1 MKKKLGEIPLVIL
14 LIILTISVSFMMYI
28 CPAYNINKYNS
39 FLVDIQP
46 QQANT
51 NIIKETITDYTKEL
65 KEKGYSITD
74 YKLDIESLYK
84 DSIKQGVSSKE
95 TTKNNIKNNLD
106 IIIAASKITIGNEIY
121 YFINENES
129 NKFIE
134 ELNSNIQQEY
144 TKENENIKISN
155 LTSKINIENKINNI
169 KNEKAEMLKKQQEEE
184 EQRKKAEQLR
194 IAAASKKVTSRGGTT
209 SRTEQKVQI
218 SGESSKPL
226 ETYVYISS
234 QYGMRHGRMHTGV
247 DFAATAGTSVYAWK
261 SGTIVQAS
269 WNGSYGNLIVIQHND
284 GTISRYAHLN
294 KYNCSIGQI
303 VSAGQTI
310 GYVGSTRK

>member
-1 MKKKLGEIPLVIL
+1 MKKKLGEFSLVIL

-28 CPAYNINKYNS
+28 CPAYNINKYNNFS
-39 FLVDIQP
+39 VDIQP
-46 QQANT
+46 QQAST

-65 KEKGYSITD
+65 KEKGYNIAD

-84 DSIKQGVSSKE
+84 DSIKQGISSKE

-106 IIIAASKITIGNEIY
+106 ITITASKITIGNEIY
-121 YFINENES
+121 YFMNENES

-155 LTSKINIENKINNI
+155 LTSQTNIENKINNI
-169 KNEKAEMLKKQQEEE
+169 KNEKAEILKKQQEKE
-184 EQRKKAEQLR
+184 EQRRKAEQLR
-194 IAAASKKVTSRGGTT
+194 IAAASKRVTSRGGTI
-209 SRTEQKVQI
+209 SRTEQKVQTR
-218 SGESSKPL
+218 GGSSKPI

-247 DFAATAGTSVYAWK
+247 DFAAA
-261 SGTIVQAS
+261 SGTPI
-269 WNGSYGNLIVIQHND
+269 
-284 GTISRYAHLN
+284 YA
-294 KYNCSIGQI
+294 
-303 VSAGQTI
+303 
-310 GYVGSTRK
+310 

>member
-28 CPAYNINKYNS
+28 YPVYNINKYNS
-39 FLVDIQP
+39 FSIDMQP

-51 NIIKETITDYTKEL
+51 NIIKETIADYTKEL

-74 YKLDIESLYK
+74 YKLNIESLYK

-155 LTSKINIENKINNI
+155 LTSKTNIENKINNI

-209 SRTEQKVQI
+209 SRTEQKIQI

-247 DFAATAGTSVYAWK
+247 DFAAAAGTSVYAWK

-269 WNGSYGNLIVIQHND
+269 WNGSYGKLIVIQHND

-294 KYNCSIGQI
+294 KYNCSVGQI

>member
-14 LIILTISVSFMMYI
+14 LIILIISVNFMLYI
-28 CPAYNINKYNS
+28 CPIYNINKYSN
-39 FLVDIQP
+39 FLIDIQP
-46 QQANT
+46 QQTSA
-51 NIIKETITDYTKEL
+51 NIIKETIADYIKEL
-65 KEKGYSITD
+65 KEKGYTVAD

-84 DSIKQGVSSKE
+84 DSIRQGVLLKE
-95 TTKNNIKNNLD
+95 TTENNIKNNLD
-106 IIIAASKITIGNEIY
+106 ITIAASKITIGDEIY

-134 ELNSNIQQEY
+134 ELNSNIQQKY

-155 LTSKINIENKINNI
+155 LTSQINIENKINNI

-184 EQRKKAEQLR
+184 EQKKKAEQLK
-194 IAAASKKVTSRGGTT
+194 IAAASKKVTSRGGTI
-209 SRTEQKVQI
+209 SRTERKVQI
-218 SGESSKPL
+218 SGGSSKPI

-247 DFAATAGTSVYAWK
+247 DFAAAAGTSVYAWK

-269 WNGSYGNLIVIQHND
+269 WNGSYGNLIAIQHND
-284 GTISRYAHLN
+284 GTISRYAHLS
-294 KYNCSIGQI
+294 KYNCSVGQM